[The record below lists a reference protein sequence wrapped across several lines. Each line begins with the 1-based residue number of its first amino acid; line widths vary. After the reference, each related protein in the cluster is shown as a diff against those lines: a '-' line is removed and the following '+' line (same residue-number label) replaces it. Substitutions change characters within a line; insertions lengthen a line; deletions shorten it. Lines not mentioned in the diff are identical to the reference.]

1 MSKNRASD
9 LLTKQG
15 PVLETAAR
23 TSPVHGP
30 SPTTHHAPTTA
41 SLHERLDEPSGARA
55 FGPGRPG
62 NLVVAEEGAVYG
74 TALLRREAQ
83 GLRQFGD
90 RLLAQVESQDLFL
103 TELRKMLQSIE
114 EESSAETRGT
124 LQQLA
129 RTANEVVDWCF
140 AVQLELQN
148 EGSRAV
154 AGEQPIDLLELV
166 HDVLH
171 DLGAARP
178 EREVLVRGSAPF
190 AAWGSVAAMGRVVRL
205 ALELVDA
212 RTAGTGHVH
221 VEVGQDDDGHFL
233 AILGQGDARNEPSH
247 DRVEEF
253 RDAAE
258 SAGVRVLPDSTTE
271 GRTGLLLRLP
281 ASDCGPLLPLH

>member
-1 MSKNRASD
+1 MSQNRASD

-23 TSPVHGP
+23 TSPAHGP
-30 SPTTHHAPTTA
+30 SPATPHSPTTA
-41 SLHERLDEPSGARA
+41 HEHERLDEPSGGRA

-62 NLVVAEEGAVYG
+62 NLVVAQEGAVYG
-74 TALLRREAQ
+74 TALLRREALA
-83 GLRQFGD
+83 LRQLGN
-90 RLLAQVESQDLFL
+90 RLLAQVESQDLL
-103 TELRKMLQSIE
+103 LGELRKVLVSIE
-114 EESSAETRGT
+114 EESAAGTRGT
-124 LQQLA
+124 LQRLA
-129 RTANEVVDWCF
+129 RTAGEVVDWCF

-148 EGSRAV
+148 EGSRAI

-190 AAWGSVAAMGRVVRL
+190 AVWGSTAALGRVVRL

-233 AILGQGDARNEPSH
+233 GILGQGDARHEPSH
-247 DRVEEF
+247 DKVEEF

-271 GRTGLLLRLP
+271 GRTGLVLRLS
-281 ASDCGPLLPLH
+281 ASTRGPLLPLH